1 MNSMQVKWLLE
12 PEVFDEDEVSVIAA
26 LKKLNVPHVVCK
38 FGRDYASYIKDF
50 AEEDCVVFHGSF
62 QFAREIEQNAKW
74 IPGVYCN
81 KQKLDCLYY
90 YPRLGDFLLNSH
102 YMMLPFGELNRRKND
117 LFDFAEQS
125 YKPGRKD
132 CVFIRPSSGLKS
144 FTGKVVM
151 EDDWHKDIR
160 LMGFYDVPP
169 EALVVAATV
178 YEILNEWRTIV
189 VEGKVIASALYKKGD
204 SFVRVPGAPRDV
216 VLYAQRVVDET
227 KFDPDAAWTLD
238 ICETANKELKVLEV
252 GSLSC
257 AGFYGANAELIIP
270 AVNAV
275 ALKEWESY
283 Q

>member
-1 MNSMQVKWLLE
+1 MNSVKWLLE
-12 PEVFDEDEVSVIAA
+12 PEVFDEDEDSVIAA
-26 LKKLNVPHVVCK
+26 LKKLAVPHVVCK

-62 QFAREIEQNAKW
+62 QFARQVEQTAKW

-90 YPRLGDFLLNSH
+90 YPRIGKHLLNSH
-102 YMMLPFGELNRRKND
+102 YMMLPFGELNRRKNE
-117 LFDFAEQS
+117 LFDFAGFG
-125 YKPGRKD
+125 PGEPAPV
-132 CVFIRPSSGLKS
+132 VFIRPSSGLKS

-151 EDDWHKDIR
+151 EENWDKDVK
-160 LMGFYDVPP
+160 LMAFYDVLP
-169 EALVVAATV
+169 EALVVAASA
-178 YEILNEWRTIV
+178 YQINHEWRTV
-189 VEGKVIASALYKKGD
+189 VVDGKVVAAAQYKKGND
-204 SFVRVPGAPRDV
+204 FCRITGAPSEV
-216 VLYAQRVVDET
+216 MQYAQQVVDET
-227 KFDPDAAWTLD
+227 KFDPDPAWTLD
-238 ICETANKELKVLEV
+238 ICDVNKELKVVEV

-257 AGFYGANAELIIP
+257 AGFYGADPELIIP